1 MTTANRTSN
10 GGISVSTIV
19 KNQLIQKTYFG
30 YRICEAKK
38 TIQKTLKNNIE

>member
-1 MTTANRTSN
+1 MTTTNRTSN
-10 GGISVSTIV
+10 GGISVSIIV

-38 TIQKTLKNNIE
+38 LFKKHLKTI